1 MLRELSTLL
10 LDLQESI
17 SNMEIPSMAHLD
29 MRVNGLSID
38 VPVDVQ
44 LLFGS
49 GGVVMLADVARSRY
63 SSGLDVGKSRLTAN
77 FELLPCHANEDEVAI
92 P

>member
-1 MLRELSTLL
+1 
-10 LDLQESI
+10 
-17 SNMEIPSMAHLD
+17 
-29 MRVNGLSID
+29 
-38 VPVDVQ
+38 VDVQ
-44 LLFGS
+44 LLFSS